1 MIITVSRQ
9 FGSGGRELGKRLAD
23 ELGLKYYDR
32 ELVTEIAAKT
42 ALNEDYV
49 HSVLESGG
57 INNFAFSYA
66 RTIPVVSTVPD
77 CVTDVLV
84 EQQNV
89 IKAIGAKG
97 DCVIVGRCADVI
109 LAEYKPVKLFVYADD
124 ASKIKRCRERASEGE
139 NLSDKQI
146 LKEAKRIDKGRAKLY
161 DLLSNTEWG
170 DKDAYDLM
178 INTSNKNIKLL
189 IPSLA
194 KFVKDIAEARKKV

>member
-23 ELGLKYYDR
+23 KLNLKYYDR
-32 ELVTEIAAKT
+32 ELVTEIAEKT

-57 INNFAFSYA
+57 INNFAFSFA
-66 RTIPVVSTVPD
+66 RTMPVVSSVPD

-84 EQQNV
+84 AQQNV

-97 DCVIVGRCADVI
+97 DCLIVGRCASTI

-124 ASKIKRCRERASEGE
+124 ASKIKRCRERAVEGE

-146 LKEAKRIDKGRAKLY
+146 LKVSKKIDKGRAKLC
-161 DLLSNTEWG
+161 DLLSDKEWG
-170 DKDAYDLM
+170 NKDSYDLM
-178 INTSNKNIKLL
+178 INTSGKDIKGL

-194 KFVKDIAEARKKV
+194 EFIISIENSR